1 MTGYLARG
9 VGEVGERSSP
19 GEGAAYSTVQP
30 SADSTVRLARPS
42 PSSLR
47 GLTSPAQRER

>member
-1 MTGYLARG
+1 MTGYLAHE

-19 GEGAAYSTVQP
+19 GEGATYRTVQS

-42 PSSLR
+42 PASLR
-47 GLTSPAQRER
+47 ALTSPAQRER